1 MYANLE
7 VTDPRAMDGES
18 PERVYSHALAIENG
32 VPSSAWTTTRPRSA
46 GERRVDLATRA
57 DVSVYANF

>member
-7 VTDPRAMDGES
+7 VRIHARDGES

-32 VPSSAWTTTRPRSA
+32 VAIIGLDDNEAEPA
-46 GERRVDLATRA
+46 GERRVDLATH
-57 DVSVYANF
+57 DISVYANF